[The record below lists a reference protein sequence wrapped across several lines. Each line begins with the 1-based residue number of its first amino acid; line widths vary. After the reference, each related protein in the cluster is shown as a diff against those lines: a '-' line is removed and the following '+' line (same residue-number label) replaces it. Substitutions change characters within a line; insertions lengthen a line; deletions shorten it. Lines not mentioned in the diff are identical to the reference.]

1 MRLHAF
7 SPLDNYAKSYRATL
21 VVIIITIRNKFDLNQ
36 LNDNNSHLALLPLPG
51 SDYNPEIR
59 QQRLRIRTKMKK
71 PLTELKPGS
80 NGVISAHMSKG
91 AIRQRLLDL
100 GLMPEAEI
108 EYVRSAP
115 LGDPIEVRVGMTNVV
130 IRATE
135 AETVIVEV

>member
-1 MRLHAF
+1 
-7 SPLDNYAKSYRATL
+7 
-21 VVIIITIRNKFDLNQ
+21 
-36 LNDNNSHLALLPLPG
+36 
-51 SDYNPEIR
+51 
-59 QQRLRIRTKMKK
+59 MKK

-80 NGVISAHMSKG
+80 NGVISAHLSKG